1 MNAKDV
7 SELKRR
13 LNPEKR
19 LPSMIYGCYVNEDG
33 EILASFEKPI
43 AVMSQDE
50 VEHYLALFKKV
61 LSGVQGQTLL
71 PVGFEA
77 AQTVQD
83 NCFDLLRRLGE
94 TRLGDGEARQALCG
108 EIMAWLQ
115 AEKGAR
121 PQTMDVRKHA
131 LCNLVLLLDDGFD
144 LKTRRRDGEIDRDR
158 SETMFSYF
166 LCCVCPVKPRKPD
179 LSYDARNAD
188 FRVMGDEW
196 IVTPPEVGFLYP
208 ALENGGADIYRAM
221 YYTRDQKD
229 IREGFVQRVFGTEP
243 SMPAAEQKDT
253 VRALMAETLQEEC
266 SMEVMQSLHGK
277 VSELIREQQE
287 DKFAEPVSLT
297 REDVAAI
304 LKESGVSDRKLT
316 AFQAEMGEA
325 FGPWAE
331 LPAVNVVSPKEFRV
345 STPSVSIRV
354 DPEHADLISTRT
366 IDGARYIMILADGA
380 VEVNGVNI
388 AFEAEEE

>member
-1 MNAKDV
+1 MNAKDF

-19 LPSMIYGCYVNEDG
+19 SPSMIYGCYVNEDG

-50 VEHYLALFKKV
+50 VERYMALFKKV

-83 NCFDLLRRLGE
+83 TCFGILSRLRE
-94 TRLGDGEARQALCG
+94 TRLGDEEARQALYA
-108 EIMAWLQ
+108 EIMTWLQ
-115 AEKGAR
+115 EEKASR
-121 PQTMDVRKHA
+121 PQSMDVHKHT
-131 LCNLVLLLDDGFD
+131 LYSLVLLLDDGFD
-144 LKTRRRDGEIDRDR
+144 LKHRRRDGEIDHDR
-158 SETMFSYF
+158 SENMFSYF

-179 LSYDARNAD
+179 LSYDAQNAD
-188 FRVMGDEW
+188 FRVMAEEW
-196 IVTPPEVGFLYP
+196 TVTAPEVGFLYP
-208 ALENGGADIYRAM
+208 ALENGGEDIYRAM
-221 YYTRDQKD
+221 YYTKD
-229 IREGFVQRVFGTEP
+229 MKDTREGFVQRVFGTEP

-253 VRALMAETLQEEC
+253 VRALLAETLQEEC

-277 VSELIREQQE
+277 VAELIREQQE

-297 REDVAAI
+297 REDVAAM
-304 LKESGVSDRKLT
+304 LKESGVSDQKLT
-316 AFQAEMGEA
+316 AFRAEMGEA

-331 LPAVNVVSPKEFRV
+331 LPAVNLVSPREFKV
-345 STPSVSIRV
+345 STPSVSIKV